1 MRNSERYSVHEFD
14 SLADSSLW
22 VDDYSAMKFGSDDA
36 ARRFGYELADGFFAA
51 HSAHLMANPCVVIPS
66 PYNYIP
72 NAATIMG
79 RHFTDR
85 LNHHLAHSQ
94 GTTAEWSIIH
104 RKVSYTND
112 YGFLS
117 KDQRRLLIDNDKFY
131 FNDDFVEGKTLIFV
145 DDVLI
150 TGTHEDKLVDIMD
163 RAGMTNPSFF
173 LYYAIYSEGGT
184 HPAIEA
190 ALNFAQ
196 VKSVEDYLALTR
208 KPNHHIIVRPIKYL
222 LSRPLE
228 EFERVLAHFDPR
240 VVSEIYHGALN
251 EGYFKIPEY
260 QPNFGALNKRYRE
273 LF

>member
-1 MRNSERYSVHEFD
+1 MRNSERFSVQEFD
-14 SLADSSLW
+14 SLADTDLW
-22 VDDYSAMKFGSDDA
+22 IRDYSALKFGSDGA
-36 ARRFGYELADGFFAA
+36 ARRFGYEIADGFFAA
-51 HSAHLMANPCVVIPS
+51 HSAYLMANPCVVIPS
-66 PYNYIP
+66 PYNFVP
-72 NAATIMG
+72 NAATIMA
-79 RHFTDR
+79 RHFTNR
-85 LNHHLAHSQ
+85 LNHHLADSQ

-112 YGFLS
+112 YGFLP
-117 KDQRRLLIDNDKFY
+117 KEQRRLLIDNDKFY

-163 RAGMTNPSFF
+163 KANMPNHSFF
-173 LYYAIYSEGGT
+173 LYYAMYAEGGS

-196 VKSVEDYLALTR
+196 VKSLDDYLELTR
-208 KPNHHIIVRPIKYL
+208 EQNHHIIVRPIKYL
-222 LSRPLE
+222 LSRSLE
-228 EFERVLAHFDPR
+228 EFESVLAQFDPR
-240 VVSEIYHGALN
+240 VVSELYNGALG

-260 QPNFGALNKRYRE
+260 QPNFGALRKRYLE